1 MIRQIVTDTAFL
13 SQRSE
18 PAAPFDRTVGQDL
31 LDTLRANQDRCVGL
45 AANMIGAN
53 KRVIAVSDE
62 GRLQVFYNPEI
73 TRSSRPYETEEGC
86 LSGRAGDAARTGLP
100 GPDRADHTARVRP
113 LRGDTGLIAQEN
125 DGEASFRGG
134 LPLLCLRDIRQARF
148 QAMAESA

>member
-1 MIRQIVTDTAFL
+1 MIRRIVTDTAFL

-86 LSGRAGDAARTGLP
+86 LSLP
-100 GPDRADHTARVRP
+100 GTRRTTRYACIRLRWQDEQGAPHEQAFLGLTAQIIQHECDHCEGILV
-113 LRGDTGLIAQEN
+113 
-125 DGEASFRGG
+125 
-134 LPLLCLRDIRQARF
+134 
-148 QAMAESA
+148 